1 MTNTEESSKP
11 YFRLLSESDAGSEN
25 ISFQVATLFRLLNSA
40 YPDPVVEPTQAI
52 SALDGGLAQQIVNWL
67 KSEHFIK
74 VEDNQVWLTLTGCE
88 SIRAVCRADPA
99 FNSFFS
105 DPDGP
110 LPHNSTELVLA
121 LLKTHFTGGRA
132 AGR

>member
-1 MTNTEESSKP
+1 MTNIEESSKP
-11 YFRLLSESDAGSEN
+11 YFRLLTESDAGSEN
-25 ISFQVATLFRLLNSA
+25 ISAQVAFLFRLLNSA

-52 SALDGGLAQQIVNWL
+52 SALDDGIAQQIVNWL

-74 VEDNQVWLTLTGCE
+74 VEGTQVWLTLTGYE
-88 SIRAVCRADPA
+88 SVRTVCRTVPA
-99 FNSFFS
+99 FKRFFD

-110 LPHNSTELVLA
+110 LPAHSTELVLA